1 MKCLLTVEKK
11 RFTHKESAKAILETI
26 IGEERW
32 EMVQIPAS
40 PMDCGN
46 VGAWA
51 PNRKP
56 VGAEGFALPRTVFV
70 HDRRGLIGL
79 LSGGVGRHLR
89 ARKFDGTA
97 LSEHFRARGVRVL
110 SDPSRP
116 GRCDGLSPD
125 QSLDPLDHE
134 KEPGAVSVQ
143 DLLSFVYSPWPALLS
158 RHALHLYHVTL
169 TVSPVCMSWAIR
181 KATNVLCACL

>member
-1 MKCLLTVEKK
+1 M
-11 RFTHKESAKAILETI
+11 
-26 IGEERW
+26 
-32 EMVQIPAS
+32 
-40 PMDCGN
+40 
-46 VGAWA
+46 
-51 PNRKP
+51 
-56 VGAEGFALPRTVFV
+56 GAEGEALPRTVFV

-79 LSGGVGRHLR
+79 LPGGVGPHLR
-89 ARKFDGTA
+89 ARDLRLGRLQSPHNGTA
-97 LSEHFRARGVRVL
+97 PSEQGRWVAFPSEGCARVVGPL
-110 SDPSRP
+110 PLPLPPLRP
-116 GRCDGLSPD
+116 GRCDGLNPD

-143 DLLSFVYSPWPALLS
+143 DLLSFVPSPWTALLS